1 MIPILLLVS
10 FVILLSCILDKF
22 SLKSG
27 VPALL
32 LFIGLGMIFGE
43 EGLFKISFYDFS
55 MANNVCSTAL
65 IFIMFYGGFGTKWKE
80 AKKVIIEASILSS
93 LGVFLTALFVAVG
106 VHFLLSWSWLE
117 SFLFGSILSST
128 DAASVF
134 SILKRKKLG
143 LKENTASLLEVE
155 SGSND
160 PCSYMM
166 TLISLLYLTGEVR
179 GSTLFSYVILQ
190 LGGGLFFGGIF
201 SFLTRFLLKKLHFA
215 EGLDTLF
222 ITGSVIAAYALP
234 GYFNGNGYLSV
245 YIFGILLGNSS
256 FPHKENLSSFYDGVT
271 GLAQMFIFFLL
282 GLLSTPSRLVDAFM
296 PALVI
301 FLILT
306 FLARPI
312 SVFSLLFPFHTSKEK
327 KLLVSFAGLRGAA
340 SIVFAIMTIV
350 HHYTPKQDV
359 FHIVFCVVLLS
370 MIFQASS
377 LAWVAIRLNMID
389 SKIDV
394 MEIFTDYASKTK
406 LQFFEIPIPK
416 NHYWIGMRIKDL
428 LLPPNILIL
437 NIVRKTEQIVP
448 YGDFIIQENDLIHL
462 SILGNN
468 QKLSFDIDMYLLPS
482 KSKWIGKTVQ
492 EYGEKKH
499 VFISLIVRKEKALMP
514 KATLVL
520 EEEDQI
526 YFHKKEKNPPLKS

>member
-1 MIPILLLVS
+1 MLPILILVS

-43 EGLFKISFYDFS
+43 EGVIKIPFYDFS
-55 MANNVCSTAL
+55 MANNICSTAL

-80 AKKVIIEASILSS
+80 AKKIIIEASLLSS
-93 LGVFLTALFVAVG
+93 FGVFLTALLVALG
-106 VHFLLSWSWLE
+106 IHILLHWSWLE

-143 LKENTASLLEVE
+143 LKENTAPLLEVE

-166 TLISLLYLTGEVR
+166 TLICLLCLTGNV
-179 GSTLFSYVILQ
+179 STNTLISYIFLQ
-190 LGGGLFFGGIF
+190 LGGGFFFGSIL
-201 SFLTRFLLKKLHFA
+201 SLITRFLLKKLHFA

-222 ITGSVIAAYALP
+222 ITGAVIAAYALP
-234 GYFNGNGYLSV
+234 SYFNGNGYLSV

-271 GLAQMFIFFLL
+271 GLSQMFIFFLL
-282 GLLSTPSRLVDAFM
+282 GLLSTPSRLVDSFFPAF
-296 PALVI
+296 LI

-306 FLARPI
+306 FIARPI
-312 SVFSLLFPFHTSKEK
+312 SVFSLLLPFRSSTEK
-327 KLLVSFAGLRGAA
+327 KILVSFAGLRGAA

-350 HHYTPKQDV
+350 HDYTPKQDI

-370 MIFQASS
+370 MIFQGSF
-377 LAWVAIRLNMID
+377 LAWMAIRLKMID
-389 SKIDV
+389 TEVDV
-394 MEIFTDYASKTK
+394 MEIFTSYASKTK
-406 LQFFEIPIPK
+406 LQFFEIAIPQ
-416 NHYWIGMRIKDL
+416 NHYWISMKIKDL

-437 NIVRKTEQIVP
+437 NILRKEKQIVP
-448 YGDFIIQENDLIHL
+448 YGDFIIQENDIITF
-462 SILGNN
+462 SVLGNHK
-468 QKLSFDIDMYLLPS
+468 KLSFNIDMYTLPS
-482 KSKWIGKTVQ
+482 RSKWIGKSIQ
-492 EYGEKKH
+492 EYGEKKNI
-499 VFISLIVRKEKALMP
+499 FISLIIRKEKAMMP
-514 KATLVL
+514 KANLLL
-520 EEEDQI
+520 EEDDQI
-526 YFHKKEKNPPLKS
+526 YFHKK